1 MKQTECLQTTLLC
14 YILLIKKNFKKKLKQ
29 QETKVDWDGI
39 PDNRT
44 ASKDSDAIKLQIFMQ
59 MYV

>member
-1 MKQTECLQTTLLC
+1 MKQTECLQTTLLFN
-14 YILLIKKNFKKKLKQ
+14 ILFIKKNFKKKLKQ
-29 QETKVDWDGI
+29 QETKVDSDGI

-44 ASKDSDAIKLQIFMQ
+44 ASKNIYAITLQIFMQ